1 LMQLSGWQHWA
12 GTQSASPVHDKGSPV
27 VGGTGVSVGVTVGT
41 PGEVVH
47 PERMTKPPIRQIM
60 RIREECFMNE
70 RGV

>member
-1 LMQLSGWQHWA
+1 
-12 GTQSASPVHDKGSPV
+12 VHDKGSPV